1 MGQLFLKFWR
11 ESPVGKAIGPQ
22 ERVLDEAGENL
33 YIARHN
39 SHPVAFIGKINDL
52 EIPHETHFK
61 THSNPNPDFMSA
73 KIGFHENHYCWTPG
87 IGRK

>member
-33 YIARHN
+33 
-39 SHPVAFIGKINDL
+39 
-52 EIPHETHFK
+52 
-61 THSNPNPDFMSA
+61 
-73 KIGFHENHYCWTPG
+73 
-87 IGRK
+87 